1 MKKALLGI
9 GLIFT
14 MLGLVAFG
22 QSCSTTS
29 PCVQVPIANSNA
41 LPSVT
46 ALWTCVGMTSSNCT
60 QAQLDTARAGQT
72 ATGVGHKLDAVCPAL
87 VAGAAIGN
95 WKCIQFSQTSTPQ
108 NYNDPHSWGSTIN
121 YSSQGTTAAGGV
133 SATSPIITFQMPAQA
148 QVPVVGPPVLVVSGS
163 VGLQ

>member
-9 GLIFT
+9 GLIYT

-22 QSCSTTS
+22 QSCSTTN

-46 ALWTCVGMTSSNCT
+46 ALWTCVGLTSSNCT
-60 QAQLDTARAGQT
+60 QAQLDAARAGQT
-72 ATGVGHKLDAVCPAL
+72 ATNLCPQTTTSTAT
-87 VAGAAIGN
+87 GN
-95 WKCIQFSQTSTPQ
+95 WKCIQFSQTLTPQ

-121 YSSQGTTAAGGV
+121 YSSQGTNSAGGV
-133 SATSPIITFQMPAQA
+133 SATSPILTFQMPSQA
-148 QVPVVGPPVLVVSGS
+148 ALPVVGPPVLVTSGT

>member
-1 MKKALLGI
+1 MKKRIIQGI
-9 GLIFT
+9 GIAI
-14 MLGLVAFG
+14 LGFCIGWAHG

-29 PCVQVPIANSNA
+29 PCVQVPITNSNA
-41 LPSVT
+41 LPSAT
-46 ALWTCVGMTSSNCT
+46 ALWTCVGVTTSNCT

-72 ATGVGHKLDAVCPAL
+72 ASSLCPTP

-95 WKCIQFSQTSTPQ
+95 WKCIQFSQTLTPQ

-133 SATSPIITFQMPAQA
+133 SATSPIITFQMPSQA
-148 QVPVVGPPVLVVSGS
+148 QVPVVGSPVLVVTGQ